1 MTRFFLIAAS
11 SIVSIFFGVGYA
23 NGADSVVPSSQHF
36 FSIHLDESTIKQGY
50 TVTAFDDAIKL
61 SLVPSILS
69 DQTDVQIEEI
79 FGMETPWQLKQIS
92 PIYQFEFFNKSAYDP
107 SRPFSI
113 QLKTPERSPDYAQVF
128 FYDKGRGTWNPLP
141 TQRSLDGLYVRSLI
155 HLPYARIA
163 VFAYTDVRVSGSA
176 SWYAHKAGHFAASP
190 DFPKGS
196 RIRVHNTE
204 NGKYIDVTIND
215 YGPDR
220 LLFPTRVVDLEKR
233 AFQKI
238 ASLRDGIISVRI
250 EPLTIT
256 SGAKGVLRI
265 PPNGLGA
272 QPIIASKAAIVLD
285 ESTGGVLY
293 EKNSNTRM
301 PIASLSKIVAL
312 RVFLD
317 TNPNLSDIV
326 TYSIEDEKQTH
337 AYVDYPW
344 EAATLRLKN
353 GDRLSV
359 EDLIYASLVGSAN
372 NAVETLVRIS
382 GMPRDQFIAKMN
394 AYAESLELST
404 VHFEEPTGLSPN
416 NASSAYEYALLARA
430 ALSHPIIQKASSTRT
445 YSFEVENRKEKRTIK
460 NTNPLLVSGLSV
472 TGSKTGY
479 LHEAGYCLMTRI
491 QGTKGSIIAVTFG
504 DTNNTLSVWT
514 VEDLLRFG
522 DMQLSKRARVKMRES
537 ESRAITQ
544 ALSE

>member
-1 MTRFFLIAAS
+1 MTRFFFVGAS
-11 SIVSIFFGVGYA
+11 IIVSIFFGATYA
-23 NGADSVVPSSQHF
+23 NGADSVVPPQQHF
-36 FSIHLDESTIKQGY
+36 FSIHLDRPTIKQGY
-50 TVTAFDDAIKL
+50 TVGAFDDAIKL

-69 DQTDVQIEEI
+69 DQTGVQIEEI
-79 FGMETPWQLKQIS
+79 SGMETPWQLKQIS
-92 PIYQFEFFNKSAYDP
+92 PIYQFEFFNKSVYDP
-107 SRPFSI
+107 SRPFYI
-113 QLKTPERSPDYAQVF
+113 QLKTPERSSDYAQVF
-128 FYDKGRGTWNPLP
+128 FYDKGRDIWNPLP
-141 TQRSLDGLYVRSLI
+141 TQRSPDGSYVRSLI
-155 HLPYARIA
+155 HLPYARLA
-163 VFAYTDVRVSGSA
+163 VFAYPDVRVSGSA

-220 LLFPTRVVDLEKR
+220 SLFPTRVVDLEKR

-238 ASLRDGIISVRI
+238 ASLGDGIISVRI
-250 EPLTIT
+250 EPLVIA
-256 SGAKGVLRI
+256 SGAKGILRI
-265 PPNGLGA
+265 SSNGVGA
-272 QPIIASKAAIVLD
+272 QPIVSSKAAIVLD
-285 ESTGGVLY
+285 ESTGDVLY
-293 EKNSNTRM
+293 EKNSNTVM
-301 PIASLSKIVAL
+301 PIASLSKMVAL
-312 RVFLD
+312 RVVLD
-317 TNPNLSDIV
+317 ANPNLSDIIA
-326 TYSIEDEKQTH
+326 YRIEDEKQTH

-344 EAATLRLKN
+344 EAATLRLKD

-372 NAVETLVRIS
+372 NAVETLVRTS

-394 AYAESLELST
+394 AYAESLGLST

-416 NASSAYEYALLARA
+416 NVSSAYEYALLARA

-445 YSFEVENRKEKRTIK
+445 YSFEVKNKKEKRTIK

-491 QGTKGSIIAVTFG
+491 QGIDGPIIAVAFG
-504 DTNNTLSVWT
+504 DANRTSNMRT

-522 DMQLSKRARVKMRES
+522 DMQLSKLAHTKTRENEPRAL
-537 ESRAITQ
+537 TQ